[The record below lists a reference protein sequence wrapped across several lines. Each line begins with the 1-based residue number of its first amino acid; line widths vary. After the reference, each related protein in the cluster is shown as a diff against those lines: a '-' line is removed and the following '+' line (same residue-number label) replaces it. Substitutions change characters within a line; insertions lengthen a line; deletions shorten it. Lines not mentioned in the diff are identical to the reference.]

1 MVILITI
8 IIGASISES
17 HTCRCVRSSISLY
30 PNFGMF
36 GMFGTG
42 TSPLILPTLTLPFDL
57 ANIAFDLT
65 ANHCPFDLADIAFD
79 LTANSVDRDVD
90 AKLASHRRYSSV

>member
-1 MVILITI
+1 MIM
-8 IIGASISES
+8 IGTSISES

-42 TSPLILPTLTLPFDL
+42 TSPLILP
-57 ANIAFDLT
+57 
-65 ANHCPFDLADIAFD
+65 FDLADIAFD
-79 LTANSVDRDVD
+79 LTANSVCRRYRGVD
-90 AKLASHRRYSSV
+90 AKLAARRVVS

>member
-1 MVILITI
+1 MQQI

-36 GMFGTG
+36 GTG
-42 TSPLILPTLTLPFDL
+42 TSPLILPTL
-57 ANIAFDLT
+57 
-65 ANHCPFDLADIAFD
+65 PFDLADIAFD
-79 LTANSVDRDVD
+79 LTANSVCRRYRDVD

>member
-1 MVILITI
+1 MSAKCL
-8 IIGASISES
+8 IGASISES

-42 TSPLILPTLTLPFDL
+42 TYPLILPTL
-57 ANIAFDLT
+57 
-65 ANHCPFDLADIAFD
+65 PFDLADIAFD

>member
-1 MVILITI
+1 MLHISLVNGILQGMYKLAYLQPVNMKLMNNSIANVL
-8 IIGASISES
+8 IGASISES

-42 TSPLILPTLTLPFDL
+42 TSPLILPTLPFDL

-65 ANHCPFDLADIAFD
+65 ANHCPLISP
-79 LTANSVDRDVD
+79 T
-90 AKLASHRRYSSV
+90 

>member
-1 MVILITI
+1 MHNHI
-8 IIGASISES
+8 IIGTSISES

-30 PNFGMF
+30 PKFGMF
-36 GMFGTG
+36 GMG
-42 TSPLILPTLTLPFDL
+42 TSPLILPTL
-57 ANIAFDLT
+57 
-65 ANHCPFDLADIAFD
+65 PFDLADIAFD